1 MVSSPVFPIPDDF
14 YVGMARWCRSLQRI
28 IEPLVPR
35 LGANQSPWTEIF
47 GAQAPIRHRVGEPW
61 LDWLARAQQDR
72 CFWCQHPLRKNARTL
87 EHVLPYESTTWRQAT
102 RMEQLLSLRLS
113 HEACNHAY
121 AAWRQHIDGERLASM
136 DAQLLQRVQ
145 RMVDREPIFRLYQAV
160 QAR

>member
-1 MVSSPVFPIPDDF
+1 MVSSPVPSIPDGF
-14 YVGMARWCRSLQRI
+14 YVGMARWRRSLQRI
-28 IEPLVPR
+28 VEPLAPR

-47 GAQAPIRHRVGEPW
+47 GAPAPIRHRVGEPW
-61 LDWLARAQQDR
+61 LDWLAMAQQDR

-102 RMEQLLSLRLS
+102 RVEQLLSLRLS

-121 AAWRQHIDGERLASM
+121 AAWRKHADPDRLAVM
-136 DAQLLQRVQ
+136 DAQLLHGVQ
-145 RMVDREPIFRLYQAV
+145 QAMGREPIFRLYQAV